1 MDSTSHSLASRA
13 AAGCLLVAVVLAV
26 LPESAVSSL
35 RDLVRAAMV
44 PGQRAAQGGSD
55 WVSTLARSL
64 VSAELA
70 ARDREIEQFRA
81 ELAATTLAA
90 RRAQLQTRSLQSEID
105 SLHRNGPSPFA
116 LETVSPL
123 VREQAIEA
131 HVLGADIVSV
141 WKGQRL
147 LDQGSSDGLASDQW
161 ILDGADVGID
171 AGIEQSLSSGLA
183 VFAGRCVVGRI
194 VDAGRWTSSLELL
207 TAPGFRAQAMV
218 TREGARGLEFAGAGI
233 LEGTGDGLCRLAEVG
248 AQSAVEVGDAVYSAI
263 DSTSETPMLFG
274 FVAAATLEP
283 GALHWEI
290 SVEPAADL
298 SRLRKVQV
306 VVPGVNPDRLLGQ
319 R

>member
-1 MDSTSHSLASRA
+1 MDSGSHSSAFKA
-13 AAGCLLVAVVLAV
+13 AAGCLLFAVVLAV
-26 LPESAVSSL
+26 LPESAVASL
-35 RDLVRAAMV
+35 RDLVRAALV
-44 PGQRAAQGGSD
+44 PGQRVAQSGSD
-55 WVSTLARSL
+55 WLRTQTRSL

-70 ARDREIEQFRA
+70 ARDREIDQLQA
-81 ELAATTLAA
+81 ELAATSLAA
-90 RRAQLQTRSLQSEID
+90 RRAQLQTKSLRNEID

-116 LETVSPL
+116 SNSLSPL
-123 VREQAIEA
+123 IVERAIEA
-131 HVLGADIVSV
+131 RVLGAELVAV

-161 ILDGADVGID
+161 ILDGADVAID
-171 AGIEQSLSSGLA
+171 AGFDQSLTSGLP

-207 TAPGFRAQAMV
+207 TAPTFRAQAMV
-218 TREGARGLEFAGAGI
+218 TRDEARGLEFAGTGI

-263 DSTSETPMLFG
+263 DSTSEMPMLFG
-274 FVAAATLEP
+274 FVTTATLEP

-290 SVEPAADL
+290 GVEPAADL